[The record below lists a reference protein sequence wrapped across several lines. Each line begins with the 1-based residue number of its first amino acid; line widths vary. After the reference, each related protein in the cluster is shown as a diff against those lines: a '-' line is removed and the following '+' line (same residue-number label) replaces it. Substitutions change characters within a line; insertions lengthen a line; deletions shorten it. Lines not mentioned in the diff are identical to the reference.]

1 MTNCNSSKRR
11 ASRFC
16 PRGFSLIELLVV
28 ISIIALLIG
37 LLLPALRSA
46 REAAQSI
53 SCQASLRSIGQ
64 FCAIYSTDHVEW
76 IMPWKSTGWTTA
88 SGGHTAGG
96 TERTWFLA
104 TTADPSDH
112 DPGSVDISVLYGY
125 ATDSNGIVCPA
136 NINAGDRSVT
146 TRVVTSYATNTI
158 RGDEWDAN
166 VEKALI
172 GDWSWEP
179 VAMSNRRW
187 MPSKHADVYD
197 PTGTLMFTD
206 GYDRIRDRAQLQNGY
221 GHEPDPDAAGPGNDD
236 PRLFA
241 RHMGSGDTPTAGY
254 ANSVFV
260 DGHAET
266 LQPSIVLEQ
275 ASPGIYRLWTMAG
288 E

>member
-1 MTNCNSSKRR
+1 MKQSFMQR
-11 ASRFC
+11 AAAARSG
-16 PRGFSLIELLVV
+16 GFSLIELLVV

-46 REAAQSI
+46 RQAAQSV

-88 SGGHTAGG
+88 SGGYTGGG
-96 TERTWFLA
+96 TERTWFLVS
-104 TTADPSDH
+104 TADNSDH
-112 DPGSVDISVLYGY
+112 DPGSVDMAALYGY
-125 ATDSNGIVCPA
+125 ATDSNGIVCPT
-136 NINAGDRSVT
+136 NINAGDRSLT

-158 RGDEWDAN
+158 RGDEWDVN

-172 GDWSWEP
+172 GDWSWVP
-179 VAMSNRRW
+179 VSLSNRRW
-187 MPSKHADVYD
+187 VPSKHADVYD

-206 GYDRIRDRAQLQNGY
+206 GYDRVRDRAQLQLGY
-221 GHEPDPDAAGPGNDD
+221 GYETDPNAAAPGNDD

-254 ANSVFV
+254 ANCVFV

-266 LQPSIVLEQ
+266 LQPSSVLEQ
-275 ASPGIYRLWTMAG
+275 ASSGIYRLWTMAG